1 MRRSTV
7 GVMGVLA
14 LAMLLSSCAS
24 AAQPSGGTTQTG
36 YSGGEP
42 NWRAAPTYGTIDL
55 TAGFTPDPYLRSIA
69 AGGANEVALGG
80 SECSGY
86 IHAAAPDLDLNYRNA
101 GQYQLAIYAKS
112 DTDITLVVYGPDR
125 RWYCSDD
132 VSGTD
137 PAVVFDNPM
146 SGNYNI
152 WIGTYRATSTP
163 LPESVLYIS
172 EMAPRW

>member
-1 MRRSTV
+1 MRGSTV
-7 GVMGVLA
+7 RGLA
-14 LAMLLSSCAS
+14 VVPFVALLASCGGGPDPVY
-24 AAQPSGGTTQTG
+24 PSPGGAV

-55 TAGFTPDPYLRSIA
+55 SSGFTPDPYLRSIA

-80 SECSGY
+80 SECTGY
-86 IHAAAPDLDLNYRNA
+86 IHAAAPDLDLNYRA
-101 GQYQLAIYAKS
+101 GQYQLSIYAKS
-112 DTDITLVVYGPDR
+112 DTDITLIVNAADG

-132 VSGTD
+132 VSGTN
-137 PAVVFDNPM
+137 PAIVFSNPP

-152 WIGTYRATSTP
+152 WIGTYRPTSTP